1 MNKLSPHPS
10 VVSKAPSAA
19 DVLRGRKHLSILQ
32 HLIAALFG
40 GYLFTW
46 GVTTLGV
53 TVLVAL
59 GVAFHEAET
68 SLLLLAFL
76 ILLAVF
82 LWAFSTSLLRAVTVL
97 GGGAV
102 FMTAVAL
109 GLQQF
114 LLS

>member
-10 VVSKAPSAA
+10 AVPNAPAAA

-32 HLIAALFG
+32 HLIVALFG

-59 GVAFHEAET
+59 GVDFHEAET

-76 ILLAVF
+76 IFLAVF
-82 LWAFSTSLLRAVTVL
+82 LWAFSVPLFRAVAVL
-97 GGGAV
+97 GGGVV
-102 FMTAVAL
+102 FMTAAAL
-109 GLQQF
+109 GLQRV

>member
-10 VVSKAPSAA
+10 AVSKAPPAA

-32 HLIAALFG
+32 HLITALFG

-53 TVLVAL
+53 TALVAV
-59 GVAFHEAET
+59 GVDFHEAET

-76 ILLAVF
+76 IFLAVF
-82 LWAFSTSLLRAVTVL
+82 LWAFSVTLLRAAAVL

-102 FMTAVAL
+102 FMTAAAL
-109 GLQQF
+109 GLQRF

>member
-1 MNKLSPHPS
+1 MNKRTPSTPALPH
-10 VVSKAPSAA
+10 APGL
-19 DVLRGRKHLSILQ
+19 DDMPRGRTHRRLVLHLVV
-32 HLIAALFG
+32 ALLG

-76 ILLAVF
+76 IFLAVF